1 MATLPTMISWK
12 KALTLAPFLLVPAA
26 FLAEILHAPPLVT
39 FAAAGLALLPLAGL
53 MGKATEHLAT
63 RAGAG
68 LGAFLNATFGNAAEL
83 ILAFAALREGLT
95 GVVKASITG
104 SIIGNSLLVLGA
116 AILAGG
122 LRQPQQKFN
131 PTAAGVNSTLLALS
145 ATALILPAT
154 FHHLVPGLP
163 VAEERMSLV
172 ISGIL
177 LCAYG
182 ASLFF
187 AFKTHKH
194 LYVGGEHHVEG
205 ETWSTRKS
213 LGVLV
218 GATVLVAFVSE
229 VLVAQVEA
237 LSKEF
242 GLNEVF
248 VGVVL
253 LAFFGNAAEHSS
265 AIFMAWRNRM
275 DVALGI
281 TVGSSTQIALFVA
294 PVLVFAGYFMGEWV
308 DLVFTM
314 QEVAAVAV
322 SAWIVSLV
330 SHDGESH
337 WLEGILLL
345 AVYAILGVTF
355 FFLP

>member
-1 MATLPTMISWK
+1 MIPWR

-26 FLAEILHAPPLVT
+26 FVTEFLHAKPLVT

-53 MGKATEHLAT
+53 MGKATEHLAA

-83 ILAFAALREGLT
+83 ILGFAALREGLT

-104 SIIGNSLLVLGA
+104 SIIGNSLLVLGG

-122 LRQPQQKFN
+122 LRRPQQTFN
-131 PTAAGVNSTLLALS
+131 SAAAGVNSTLLALS

-172 ISGIL
+172 ISAIL
-177 LCAYG
+177 LLAYG

-194 LYVGGEHHVEG
+194 LYVGDAHHLEG
-205 ETWSTRKS
+205 EAWSTRKS
-213 LGVLV
+213 LGILIV
-218 GATVLVAFVSE
+218 ATVLVAFVSE
-229 VLVAQVEA
+229 VLVAQVEH
-237 LSKEF
+237 LSKDF
-242 GLNEVF
+242 GLGEVF

-281 TVGSSTQIALFVA
+281 TVGSSTQLALFVA
-294 PVLVFAGYFMGEWV
+294 PVLVFAGYFMGQWV

-314 QEVAAVAV
+314 PEVAAVAV

-337 WLEGILLL
+337 WLEGVLLL
-345 AVYAILGVTF
+345 AVYAVLGVTF